1 MSSKIKKFTLG
12 YWSTKGLGSASR
24 QMVIY
29 AGIPLVA
36 KIYKVLPKEENGEI
50 IYEGS
55 SWHDNDKIHLKNKN
69 SLINLPYLQF
79 IKDNKEF
86 VISHS
91 NTCLTFLGK
100 ELGMFGENMHEE
112 LECEQLLQESVD
124 LRNIVT
130 KFAYTH
136 FQSEEDELQAAKEVF
151 TSAFENS
158 NSGKLQKFEH
168 WLATKDDNLV
178 KTFLVGNNISAPDFN
193 LFDTLDLYK
202 KFLFHYNFVKDAKD
216 ENIFEL
222 AGFPLV
228 SDFFNNFI
236 QLPKLQKY
244 INSELYKLPFT
255 NKGAKFGSG
264 KSGITWDPAID
275 TDTTPEEIIIE

>member
-1 MSSKIKKFTLG
+1 MNIDKIILG

-24 QMVIY
+24 QMIIY

-50 IYEGS
+50 NYEGN
-55 SWHDNDKIHLKNKN
+55 SWHDNDKIELKKKN

-79 IKDNKEF
+79 FKDDEEY

-100 ELGMFGENMHEE
+100 EFGMFGQTSKEQI
-112 LECEQLLQESVD
+112 ECEQLLQESVD
-124 LRNIVT
+124 LRSVLT

-136 FQSEEDELQAAKEVF
+136 FLKKEEELFAAKEVF
-151 TSAFENS
+151 ISAFEKS

-168 WLATKDDNLV
+168 WLNSKDNNLS
-178 KTFLVGNNISAPDFN
+178 KNFLVGNSISSPDFN

-202 KFLFHYNFVKDAKD
+202 KFLLHYNFVEGAED
-216 ENIFEL
+216 NNVFNL
-222 AGFPLV
+222 AGYPLV

-236 QLPKLQKY
+236 QLPRLQKY
-244 INSELYKLPFT
+244 LNSELYKLPFT

-264 KSGITWDPAID
+264 KNGITWDPAID

>member
-1 MSSKIKKFTLG
+1 MNIDKIILG

-24 QMVIY
+24 QIIIY

-36 KIYKVLPKEENGEI
+36 KIYKVLPKNENGEI
-50 IYEGS
+50 NYEGS
-55 SWHDNDKIHLKNKN
+55 SWHDNDKIELKKKN

-79 IKDNKEF
+79 LKDDEEY

-100 ELGMFGENMHEE
+100 EFGMFGQTSKEQI
-112 LECEQLLQESVD
+112 ECEQLLQESVD
-124 LRNIVT
+124 LRSVLT

-136 FQSEEDELQAAKEVF
+136 FLNKEEEFFAAKEVF
-151 TSAFENS
+151 ISAFEKS

-168 WLATKDDNLV
+168 WLNSKDNNLS
-178 KTFLVGNNISAPDFN
+178 KNFLVGNNISSPDFN

-202 KFLFHYNFVKDAKD
+202 KFLLHYNFVEGAED
-216 ENIFEL
+216 NNVFNL
-222 AGFPLV
+222 AGYPLI
-228 SDFFNNFI
+228 SEFFNNFKL
-236 QLPKLQKY
+236 LPKLQKY

-275 TDTTPEEIIIE
+275 TDTTPEEIIIK

>member
-1 MSSKIKKFTLG
+1 MTDFIIILNLIGFIFIHLLHGEKEF
-12 YWSTKGLGSASR
+12 Y
-24 QMVIY
+24 
-29 AGIPLVA
+29 GI
-36 KIYKVLPKEENGEI
+36 N
-50 IYEGS
+50 
-55 SWHDNDKIHLKNKN
+55 WHDNDKIELKKKN

-79 IKDNKEF
+79 FKDDEEY

-100 ELGMFGENMHEE
+100 EFGMFGQTSKEQI
-112 LECEQLLQESVD
+112 ECEQLLQESVD

-136 FQSEEDELQAAKEVF
+136 FQSEEDESQAAKEVF
-151 TSAFENS
+151 TSVFENS

-168 WLATKDDNLV
+168 WLNAKDDNLV

-216 ENIFEL
+216 ENIFEAKDL
-222 AGFPLV
+222 AKYNV
-228 SDFFNNFI
+228 SAKVLEHSRDAKVTIIKKKRRKGYQRKRGHRQDLTLLQI
-236 QLPKLQKY
+236 QS
-244 INSELYKLPFT
+244 ISA
-255 NKGAKFGSG
+255 AKT
-264 KSGITWDPAID
+264 KKTAAKKPAAKK
-275 TDTTPEEIIIE
+275 TESKK